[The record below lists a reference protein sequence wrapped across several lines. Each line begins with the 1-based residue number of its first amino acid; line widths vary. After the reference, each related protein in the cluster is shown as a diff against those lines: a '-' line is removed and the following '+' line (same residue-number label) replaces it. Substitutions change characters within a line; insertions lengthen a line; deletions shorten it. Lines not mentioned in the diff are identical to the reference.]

1 VEYCSLNWKR
11 RSFASI
17 IARGY
22 LMLRRDLGLD
32 EIECGLSW
40 EPELFWVLYIYFL
53 FYDKY
58 KLREISMLTS
68 SNFQLFLS
76 NYVTFDGCPRTFEL
90 FPVICCLED

>member
-1 VEYCSLNWKR
+1 M
-11 RSFASI
+11 RSSVDF
-17 IARGY
+17 
-22 LMLRRDLGLD
+22 LGSQNSFL
-32 EIECGLSW
+32 G
-40 EPELFWVLYIYFL
+40 YIYIFL
-53 FYDKY
+53 FYEKY

>member
-1 VEYCSLNWKR
+1 M
-11 RSFASI
+11 RSCVDF
-17 IARGY
+17 
-22 LMLRRDLGLD
+22 LG
-32 EIECGLSW
+32 SQN
-40 EPELFWVLYIYFL
+40 FVWVFIYMFFFTL

-58 KLREISMLTS
+58 RLREISMLTS